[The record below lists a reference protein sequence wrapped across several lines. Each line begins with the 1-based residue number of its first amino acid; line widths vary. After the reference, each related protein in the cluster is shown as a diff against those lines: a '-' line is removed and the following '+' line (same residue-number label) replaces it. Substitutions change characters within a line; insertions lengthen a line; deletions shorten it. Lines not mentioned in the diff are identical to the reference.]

1 MWLKIIDALKLN
13 FPDIFNTNIFGF
25 NNDGDFFF
33 FLRDNNDG
41 DLKKKKDKKDVAM
54 Q

>member
-1 MWLKIIDALKLN
+1 MWLKIIVALKLN
-13 FPDIFNTNIFGF
+13 FPDIFNIYIYL
-25 NNDGDFFF
+25 DLIMMVIFF

>member
-13 FPDIFNTNIFGF
+13 FPDIFNINIFGF

-33 FLRDNNDG
+33 FFFEG
-41 DLKKKKDKKDVAM
+41 
-54 Q
+54 QQ

>member
-1 MWLKIIDALKLN
+1 MWLKIIVALKLN
-13 FPDIFNTNIFGF
+13 FPDIFNIYIYL
-25 NNDGDFFF
+25 DLIMMVIF